1 VIEFATYAQKVEIE
15 GKLNK
20 IRNYFIKNVKNQEVE
35 FVVVKFQ
42 PSRAGDLLKNGR
54 YWIYLLMRFLYVSVY
69 YYFLPF
75 SVIIYN
81 YMKVFNTKSRIV
93 YVPRINGEFEEIIV
107 TATTGDL

>member
-1 VIEFATYAQKVEIE
+1 MQ
-15 GKLNK
+15 
-20 IRNYFIKNVKNQEVE
+20 NVKGQDVE
-35 FVVVKFQ
+35 LVVVKFQ
-42 PSRAGDLLKNGR
+42 TSKDGMLRLNGR

-81 YMKVFNTKSRIV
+81 YMKVFNTDRRIV